1 MVRCFFIT
9 CPLEFQEISVFL
21 LPSKSESGIRASQFL
36 VKMFF
41 FSILD
46 FKVSFQQTE
55 SNLVCCFFFLFFFN
69 GIFCVNPLP
78 GAAASPNA
86 RLHGSNISTNAM
98 FEDLKHFMAISRSL
112 KRRAIGGLNTEDQM
126 SSES

>member
-1 MVRCFFIT
+1 MLCF
-9 CPLEFQEISVFL
+9 
-21 LPSKSESGIRASQFL
+21 
-36 VKMFF
+36 
-41 FSILD
+41 ILH
-46 FKVSFQQTE
+46 FKASFQQTE
-55 SNLVCCFFFLFFFN
+55 SNLVCVN

-86 RLHGSNISTNAM
+86 RLHGSNISTNAV

-112 KRRAIGGLNTEDQM
+112 KHRAIGGLNTEDQM